1 MSDGFATAGAR
12 DVLASKIPVTLI
24 TGFLGAGKTTLV
36 SKLIRH
42 PDMDRVA
49 VVINEVGEIGI
60 DNDLVKM
67 STENVS
73 LLVNGCL
80 CCSVRT
86 DLQDTLRE
94 LFGERRAGLIP
105 DFDRVIIETT
115 GLADPGPVIQ
125 TLSSDTML
133 GAHYRLDGVVTLV
146 DAINAPD
153 QMARQPE
160 FQQQVALADRV
171 FITKAD
177 LAEPQAL
184 ASLAQD
190 IASINPR
197 ADIQSCPMGEV
208 HPRELKG
215 LGLQSNRASVDT
227 LRFLGE
233 LQDNASANGED
244 SGAKEPG
251 YLGARVPGRH
261 HPSVRTLSLRFDQPF
276 TWAAF
281 SAAVE
286 LLISLRGQDMLRVKG
301 IVNVDGSPVVVQ
313 GVGHVFHPPVTLDRW
328 PSEDQTSRI
337 VFITRNMEADRL
349 RALFEAVGGIGSS
362 APD

>member
-1 MSDGFATAGAR
+1 MSELSASSGERDALAG
-12 DVLASKIPVTLI
+12 KIPVTLV
-24 TGFLGAGKTTLV
+24 TGFLGAGKTTMI
-36 SKLIRH
+36 SRLIRH

-49 VVINEVGEIGI
+49 VVINEIGEIGI

-73 LLVNGCL
+73 LLANGCL

-94 LFGERRAGLIP
+94 LFGERRAGLIA

-146 DAINAPD
+146 DAVNARD
-153 QMARQPE
+153 QLAQQPE
-160 FQQQVALADRV
+160 AQQQIALADRI
-171 FITKAD
+171 FITKSD
-177 LAEPQAL
+177 LVAATEVDDL
-184 ASLAQD
+184 
-190 IASINPR
+190 IATISAINTR
-197 ADIQSCPMGEV
+197 ADIRRCIQGEV
-208 HPRELKG
+208 QPADLIG
-215 LGLQSNRASVDT
+215 LGLQSQRASADT

-233 LQDNASANGED
+233 L
-244 SGAKEPG
+244 GARETAAPPEGG
-251 YLGARVPGRH
+251 YLGARLPGRH
-261 HPSVRTLSLRFDQPF
+261 HPSVRNLSLRFEQPF
-276 TWAAF
+276 SWGAF
-281 SAAVE
+281 SSAME

-301 IVNVDGSPVVVQ
+301 IVNVDGRPVVVQ

-328 PSEDQTSRI
+328 PSEDQGTRI
-337 VFITRNMEADRL
+337 VFITRNIDADRL
-349 RALFEAVGGIGSS
+349 RALFEAVGGLG
-362 APD
+362 AAA